1 MDDEGLK
8 TAAIEIS
15 RPKKEDLETVFGF
28 WRAQHELHYN
38 LDTTY
43 YKPNSSELDKL
54 AREYF
59 EKVIDTDSPHI
70 LVARLSNRIVG
81 FITFNEKR
89 AGSGIETFASN
100 LADHVEVIDLFIDE
114 EFRGKNVGTQLM
126 TKVQEHCQRAGL
138 PNMKVE
144 VATANTKALQFYEK
158 LGFVPRQ
165 TEIFTTI
172 KT

>member
-1 MDDEGLK
+1 MDDEKLK
-8 TAAIEIS
+8 PAVVEIS
-15 RPKKEDLETVFGF
+15 RPGIEDLEGVFGL
-28 WRAQHELHYN
+28 WRAQHELHYD
-38 LDTTY
+38 LDPAY
-43 YKPNSSELDKL
+43 YKPNSPELDKL

-59 EKVIDTDSPHI
+59 EQVINTDSPHI

-81 FITFNEKR
+81 FITFDEKR

-114 EFRGKNVGTQLM
+114 KFRGKNVGTQLM
-126 TKVQEHCQRAGL
+126 AKVQEHCQRVGL

-144 VATANTKALQFYEK
+144 VATANTKALRFYEK
-158 LGFVPRQ
+158 LGFVSRQ
-165 TEIFTTI
+165 VEMFTT